1 MIRRLGIIGLAA
13 ACGAAASFTRAPLLV
28 DGSFQP
34 GRGPDGNSVFL
45 DAPRGLI
52 LVDTGR
58 HPAHQERL
66 LEQARRAGKPI
77 VAIVNTHWH
86 LDHTGGNAEILAAYP
101 KAEIVATSAV
111 EGALVDF
118 FPKSRSGAE
127 AFLASGQASPE
138 QRAEIERDFAA
149 VDAPQ
154 TLRPTRPIATS
165 GSVEVAGR
173 TLDVH
178 VAKHAATAADLWL
191 VDDATHTVIAGDL
204 VVAPVPFL
212 DTACARGWQRA
223 LGEIAAT
230 RFDRLI
236 PGHGAP
242 MSRADFDAWRA
253 AFDGLVACAASPAD
267 TSACIDGWRI
277 SAAAFIPT
285 GDEARIGEMV
295 KYYVEVRLRDAEAQR
310 QSCEAR

>member
-1 MIRRLGIIGLAA
+1 MIRHLWVLGLAA
-13 ACGAAASFTRAPLLV
+13 ACGAGAGYSREPTLV

-45 DAPRGLI
+45 DAPGGLI

-66 LEQARRAGKPI
+66 LEQAHKAGKPI

-101 KAEIVATSAV
+101 RAEIVATTAI

-118 FPKSRSGAE
+118 FPSSRKGAE
-127 AFLASGQASPE
+127 AYVASGQASAE
-138 QRAEIERDFAA
+138 QKAEIERDFAA

-154 TLRPTRPIATS
+154 TLRPTRPVEAS
-165 GSVEVAGR
+165 GTIEVAGR
-173 TLDVH
+173 KLDVR
-178 VAKHAATAADLWL
+178 VARNAATAADLWL
-191 VDDATHTVIAGDL
+191 VDGATVIAGDL

-212 DTACARGWQRA
+212 DTACAGGWQRA

-230 RFDRLI
+230 RFERLI

-242 MSRADFDAWRA
+242 MTHAQFDGWRA
-253 AFDGLVACAASPAD
+253 AFDGLLACAASSAD
-267 TSACIDGWRI
+267 TSACIDGWRTA
-277 SAAAFIPT
+277 AAAFIPA
-285 GDEARIGEMV
+285 GDETRIDEMV
-295 KYYVEVRLRDAEAQR
+295 RYYVEARLRDADVQR
-310 QSCEAR
+310 AACEAR